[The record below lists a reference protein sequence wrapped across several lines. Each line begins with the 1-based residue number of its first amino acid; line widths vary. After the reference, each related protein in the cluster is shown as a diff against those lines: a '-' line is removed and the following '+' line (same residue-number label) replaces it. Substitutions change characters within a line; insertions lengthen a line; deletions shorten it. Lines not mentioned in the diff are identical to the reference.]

1 VPATSDRRPGRV
13 DCVGAIVHDPLGRL
27 LLVQRANP
35 PAAGTWSIPGGRV
48 EPGED
53 DATAITREVAEE
65 TGLAVRVGE
74 LVGQVE
80 RDAPDG
86 RIYVIRDYVC
96 TLEAGPADGVADRPV
111 AADDA
116 SDARW
121 VDLADLG
128 TLPLAPLLLEPLEQW
143 RMLPLR

>member
-1 VPATSDRRPGRV
+1 M
-13 DCVGAIVHDPLGRL
+13 HDPLGRL

-86 RIYVIRDYVC
+86 RIYVIRDYAC
-96 TLEAGPADGVADRPV
+96 TVEAGPADD
-111 AADDA
+111 AA
-116 SDARW
+116 DARW

-128 TLPLAPLLLEPLEQW
+128 TLPLAPLLLQTLEQW
-143 RMLPLR
+143 RVLSLR

>member
-1 VPATSDRRPGRV
+1 MRATSALEPGRV
-13 DCVGAIVHDPLGRL
+13 ECVGAIVHDRAGRL

-53 DATAITREVAEE
+53 DATAVAREVAEE
-65 TGLAVRVGE
+65 TGLAVRVGA
-74 LVGQVE
+74 LVGEVE

-86 RIYVIRDYVC
+86 RVYVIRDYAC
-96 TLEAGPADGVADRPV
+96 ALEAGAADDGAALPV

-116 SDARW
+116 ADARW
-121 VDLADLG
+121 VDLADLR
-128 TLPLAPLLLEPLEQW
+128 TLTLAPLLRETLEQW
-143 RMLPLR
+143 RVLPLR

>member
-1 VPATSDRRPGRV
+1 MRPTSARGPGRV
-13 DCVGAIVHDPLGRL
+13 DCVGAIVHDRAGRL

-53 DATAITREVAEE
+53 DATAIAREVAEE
-65 TGLAVRVGE
+65 TGLAVRVGA

-86 RIYVIRDYVC
+86 RVYVIRDYVC
-96 TLEAGPADGVADRPV
+96 TLDGDAAGDAAGPI

-116 SDARW
+116 ADARW
-121 VDLADLG
+121 VDLADLH
-128 TLPLAPLLLEPLEQW
+128 TLTLAPLLLETLEQW
-143 RMLPLR
+143 RVLPLR

>member
-1 VPATSDRRPGRV
+1 MHATSARRPGRV
-13 DCVGAIVHDPLGRL
+13 DCVGAIVHDGAGRL

-53 DATAITREVAEE
+53 DATAIAREVAEE

-86 RIYVIRDYVC
+86 RVYVIRDYVC
-96 TLEAGPADGVADRPV
+96 TLDGAAADLAAAPV

-116 SDARW
+116 ADARW
-121 VDLADLG
+121 VDLADLR
-128 TLPLAPLLLEPLEQW
+128 TLTLAPLLLETLEQW
-143 RMLPLR
+143 RVLPLR